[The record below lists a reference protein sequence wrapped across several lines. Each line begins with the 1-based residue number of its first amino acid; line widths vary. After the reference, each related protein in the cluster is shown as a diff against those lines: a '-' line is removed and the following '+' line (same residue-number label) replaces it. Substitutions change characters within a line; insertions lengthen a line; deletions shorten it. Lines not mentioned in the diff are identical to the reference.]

1 MNIIPNHTA
10 MTAAEMG
17 LSPDIISHHE
27 LRPMTAKMR
36 LDNYR
41 DRLDAALSAGHGVSC
56 EVVNQFVDA
65 NKMVYRTEPNNIS
78 RFLRRGGAK

>member
-1 MNIIPNHTA
+1 MHIIPNHTA

-17 LSPDIISHHE
+17 LSPEIISHHE

-36 LDNYR
+36 LANYR
-41 DRLDAALSAGHGVSC
+41 DKLDAALSAGHGVSC
-56 EVVNQFVDA
+56 ELVAQQVAKQV
-65 NKMVYRTEPNNIS
+65 TEQIKPNNIS

>member
-1 MNIIPNHTA
+1 MHIIPNHTA

-17 LSPDIISHHE
+17 LSPDIITHHE

-41 DRLDAALSAGHGVSC
+41 DKLDAALSAGHGVSC
-56 EVVNQFVDA
+56 ELVNQFVDA
-65 NKMVYRTEPNNIS
+65 NKMIEKPNNIS
-78 RFLRRGGAK
+78 RFLRKGGAK

>member
-1 MNIIPNHTA
+1 MHIIQNHTA

-41 DRLDAALSAGHGVSC
+41 DKLDAALSAGHGVSC
-56 EVVNQFVDA
+56 EVVDQFVDV
-65 NKMVYRTEPNNIS
+65 NKMIEKPNNIS
-78 RFLRRGGAK
+78 RFLRKGGAK